1 MQERYLGDIHDYYK
15 FLFLKFLS
23 INLKGKIGLNWYL
36 VDPKEISLKEVEK
49 NDGEKRAYLFKNEKI
64 IDQKILDECIVLNS
78 HKKRKILKFSKTSHL
93 KEHINFFN
101 KKLSLKNRSKWINS
115 SLLFF
120 QEQQIVFLDPDNGF
134 KKIQDKSKR
143 SIKYIYPNDI
153 KLYMKKKKTVIFT
166 QFQSFNKDHLTFL
179 KELKKQ
185 LLKSNIE
192 INCPIIRN
200 RTGPNTFFIT
210 IAKDLMKRK
219 ISRIYKEYSRFN
231 LNVEL
236 IKL

>member
-64 IDQKILDECIVLNS
+64 IDQKILDECIILNS

-153 KLYMKKKKTVIFT
+153 KLYMKKNKTVIFT